1 MNSLTQYLCFMTKTP
16 NQAQINSE
24 NIVPDELIVQ
34 NVIQPEATE
43 KGIAEQKL
51 SKFYNNVGWEVVD
64 QLEGTT
70 MDAVIYEDLRK
81 NSKEYVINCRKR
93 VNRHIPDQG
102 DMFLDMGSGAVQFK
116 EYVDYSSNFKKRYCI
131 DLSKRG
137 LEEAEKR
144 IGDHGVFLCGNFLD
158 IPLDNDF
165 FDCSVSLHAIYH
177 IEKERQEAAVRKL
190 IAVTKPNH
198 KIIIVYSN
206 PKSYMYYL
214 KLPYHGIKNIALKL
228 HLLKKKEEKADLYYF
243 VYPLKWWKQ
252 FSDEASVEILPW
264 RSFRSS
270 DQKRIIP
277 GNKFGK
283 MILDNLFRWEDRFPR
298 FFVKFFEYP
307 MIILTK
313 K

>member
-1 MNSLTQYLCFMTKTP
+1 MSKTP
-16 NQAQINSE
+16 KQTEKNSVNQ
-24 NIVPDELIVQ
+24 VPDEQ
-34 NVIQPEATE
+34 NDHNVIHKEVAE

-64 QLEGTT
+64 PLEGTT

-81 NSKEYVINCRKR
+81 NAKEYVINCRKR
-93 VNRHIPDQG
+93 VQRHIPDQG
-102 DMFLDMGSGAVQFK
+102 EMFLDMGSGAIQFK
-116 EYVDYSSNFKKRYCI
+116 EYVDYSANFKKRYCV
-131 DLSKRG
+131 DLSERG
-137 LEEAEKR
+137 LAEAEKR

-158 IPLDNDF
+158 IKLDNDF

-177 IEKERQEAAVRKL
+177 IEKERQEAVVRKL

-214 KLPYHGIKNIALKL
+214 KLPYHGVKNIALTL

-252 FSDEASVEILPW
+252 FSDVATVEILPW
-264 RSFRSS
+264 RSFRTS

-277 GNKFGK
+277 DNKFGK
-283 MILDNLFRWEDRFPR
+283 RILDTLFRWEDKYPR